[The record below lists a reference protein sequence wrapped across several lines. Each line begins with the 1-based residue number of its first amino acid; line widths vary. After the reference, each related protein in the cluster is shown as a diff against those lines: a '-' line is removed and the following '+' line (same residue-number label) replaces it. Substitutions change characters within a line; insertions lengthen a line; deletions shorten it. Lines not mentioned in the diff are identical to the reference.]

1 MNEFERIDFEAIY
14 LIIKYRLKLLHKS
27 VLKTCRLIS
36 QHKLKKPKPD
46 TICIQLLVLP

>member
-27 VLKTCRLIS
+27 FFKTCRLIS